1 MFQTPISLH
10 VFNRPEKT
18 KKLFN
23 EIKKIHPQ
31 KLFISADGPRDGK
44 PNDLI
49 KCKEVREIFN
59 EIDWDCEL
67 HTNFSEINKGAFKCI
82 SEGISWVFKYVDRAI
97 ILEDDCIPQVSFFTF
112 CQELLDYYEN
122 DTRIALISGNNFQ
135 LNTNKTKDSYYFSR
149 YIHIWGWATWKRTW
163 DQVDFSMKD
172 WPEYKRINGL
182 KSSFTKKKE
191 IKYWAEIYQ
200 EMYDKKRKPHWDF
213 LLSLSSYMNNTLTIL
228 PNINLVSNIGFGPD
242 ANITTIKTKFHSL
255 EAKIMTFPLQH
266 PKFIS
271 RFIAADEF
279 TEKTRFSGTSS
290 WLKNIARKYMPVII
304 WNFLKKVR
312 NFLLKVN

>member
-1 MFQTPISLH
+1 MFLTPISLH
-10 VFNRPEKT
+10 VFNRPETT

-23 EIKKIHPQ
+23 EIKRIRPQ
-31 KLFISADGPRDGK
+31 KLFITADGPRDGM
-44 PNDLI
+44 PNDLN
-49 KCKEVREIFN
+49 KCKKVREIFN

-67 HTNFSEINKGAFKCI
+67 LTNFSEINKGAFK
-82 SEGISWVFKYVDRAI
+82 STSDGISWVFKYVDRAI
-97 ILEDDCIPQVSFFTF
+97 ILEDDCIPHVSFFTF

-135 LNTNKTKDSYYFSR
+135 LNNNTQDSYYFSR
-149 YIHIWGWATWKRTW
+149 YTHIWGWATWKRTW

-182 KSSFTKKKE
+182 KSSFSQKKA
-191 IKYWAEIYQ
+191 IKYWAEEIFQ

-213 LLSLSSYMNNTLTIL
+213 LLSLSSYMNNTLTVL

-242 ANITTIKTKFHSL
+242 ANITTTKTKFHSL
-255 EAKIMTFPLQH
+255 EAKTMIFPLQH

-271 RFIAADEF
+271 RFVAADEF
-279 TEKTRFSGTSS
+279 TEKTKFSGTSS
-290 WLKNIARKYMPVII
+290 WLRKISRKYMPVII
-304 WNFLKKVR
+304 WNFLKKT
-312 NFLLKVN
+312 KYKYKAK